1 MQLGSPGDGF
11 SWILDDSNRYKAM
24 VKRTEAVLLL
34 QDTKNNTDVRALIG
48 AVNHYKSLWPRL
60 AHILI
65 PLCEIT
71 GRGTF
76 REEPKQHHAFDAMKA
91 IICSN
96 ALNTYPD
103 YTKPFHRYTDAS
115 NLQIGS
121 AIIQVHNN
129 NPCPISYYSK
139 KLNSSQINYTT
150 TEKELL
156 DGVITFK
163 EYSKILSGAVCFLY
177 IDHKNLNFI
186 TFRIQ

>member
-1 MQLGSPGDGF
+1 
-11 SWILDDSNRYKAM
+11 
-24 VKRTEAVLLL
+24 
-34 QDTKNNTDVRALIG
+34 
-48 AVNHYKSLWPRL
+48 
-60 AHILI
+60 
-65 PLCEIT
+65 
-71 GRGTF
+71 
-76 REEPKQHHAFDAMKA
+76 MKA

-150 TEKELL
+150 TKKELL

-186 TFRIQ
+186 TFRIQWVLRWRLYLDRFDWTLCYIEGKLNVLVDWFSILPRMEKPSGGDREQQSKCGTTIDF